1 MPKPGTINEQWG
13 RTEEMSKTTSWE
25 RSFEQTFSTRF
36 GQEFTLTALMERVWV
51 DDEGNVVKRIAMPDE
66 VVRASE
72 LTDDLELA
80 QHALAIQEHLT
91 AMLGIKLQR
100 KALLNGDATTAQ
112 D

>member
-1 MPKPGTINEQWG
+1 
-13 RTEEMSKTTSWE
+13 
-25 RSFEQTFSTRF
+25 
-36 GQEFTLTALMERVWV
+36 
-51 DDEGNVVKRIAMPDE
+51 MPDE

-91 AMLGIKLQR
+91 AMLGIRRKR
-100 KALLNGDATTAQ
+100 KALLNGDATPAQ

>member
-13 RTEEMSKTTSWE
+13 RTEEVSKTTSWE

-36 GQEFTLTALMERVWV
+36 GQEFTLTALMERIWV
-51 DDEGNVVKRIAMPDE
+51 DDQGNVVKRLALPDE

-91 AMLGIKLQR
+91 AMLGIRRKR
-100 KALLNGDATTAQ
+100 KALLNGDATPAQ